1 MTPKEAMQI
10 SIRLNR
16 IGEQLR
22 DEEYYYDDILIE
34 IAVKHLEDLVQH
46 CKKKKRT
53 YFNDEEFNVNM

>member
-1 MTPKEAMQI
+1 
-10 SIRLNR
+10 
-16 IGEQLR
+16 LR